1 MCAFLKLI
9 LLKLQERFFLYG
21 ELQLFLDFINFFT
34 EFLMGSLDALDIV
47 GDLYLVVVYAHQVL
61 LVVVPFLS
69 QFFPSRFGVFSDDI
83 GAREFFPDALN
94 LFLHLVILVLNI
106 SDHANTAIL
115 ENTFLLELKPL
126 LLECVHSFVHFQ
138 LAQEVADKIIDN
150 DGFLT
155 RLWIREGI
163 ASIANTCL
171 FKRCLLSAD

>member
-1 MCAFLKLI
+1 
-9 LLKLQERFFLYG
+9 
-21 ELQLFLDFINFFT
+21 
-34 EFLMGSLDALDIV
+34 
-47 GDLYLVVVYAHQVL
+47 
-61 LVVVPFLS
+61 
-69 QFFPSRFGVFSDDI
+69 
-83 GAREFFPDALN
+83 
-94 LFLHLVILVLNI
+94 LHLVILVLNI